1 MYNEHRGR
9 ITFDFLYKIF
19 FMQPNRLL
27 FTIWMISTVCTQALP
42 QSAVLDSY
50 VEEGLTGNLALQQ
63 QNIHLEK
70 NIAALQEAKALFLP
84 TLDLDARYSRA
95 AGGRLI
101 EFPIGDILNPVYGTL
116 NQLTESS
123 QFPTLNNEAIPF
135 LRPQEH
141 ETRLRF
147 VQPILQPGLLYNQQ
161 IRHTQVDI
169 QSNAVAVYKRQLE
182 ADIRSSYY
190 TYLKTVRVID
200 LYQKVRQLQEENIA
214 FNEKLFKN
222 DKITYDVIYASK
234 ADLSE
239 TQLKLAEAE
248 KNRKV
253 AATYF
258 NFLLNKSLDAS
269 IETDTVYTFQDVLLA
284 GEDELVALSL
294 QSREEIKQLNSSIVA
309 SGQNVKLNKSR
320 ALPTLNLVVDY
331 GFQGTNYRFTSNDDF
346 VQGSL
351 LLNWRI
357 FGGMQ
362 NRSRIMQATLDKQRL
377 QTQQSELQNQ
387 IKLQVTTAAEN
398 VKVARQSIQTTS
410 ERLESARKYFNIVNR
425 KYREGAALYIE
436 YLSALT
442 TLTNAGISKIVAEYD
457 YQIKLIELNRTAAR

>member
-1 MYNEHRGR
+1 
-9 ITFDFLYKIF
+9 
-19 FMQPNRLL
+19 MQSNRLIITL
-27 FTIWMISTVCTQALP
+27 LLIGAACIQVFS
-42 QSAVLDSY
+42 QSSILDSY
-50 VEEGLTGNLALQQ
+50 VEEGLKTNLALQQ
-63 QNIHLEK
+63 QHINLEK
-70 NIAALQEAKALFLP
+70 NVAALQEAKALFLP

-101 EFPIGDILNPVYGTL
+101 EFPIGDILNPVYSTL

-123 QFPTLNNEAIPF
+123 QFPRLNNEAIPF
-135 LRPQEH
+135 LRPQEQ

-147 VQPILQPGLLYNQQ
+147 VQPILQPGILYNYQ
-161 IRHTQVDI
+161 IRHTQVDM

-190 TYLKTVRVID
+190 TYLKSIRVID
-200 LYQKVRQLQEENIA
+200 LYKKVQQLQEENIA
-214 FNEKLFKN
+214 FNEKLFN
-222 DKITYDVIYASK
+222 HDKITYDVIYASK

-239 TQLKLAEAE
+239 TELKLAEAE

-253 AATYF
+253 ATAYF
-258 NFLLNKSLDAS
+258 NFLLNKSLATDIQA
-269 IETDTVYTFQDVLLA
+269 DTVFAFEDVLIPGA
-284 GEDELVALSL
+284 DELVALSL
-294 QSREEIKQLNSSIVA
+294 QNREELKQVSSGIVA
-309 SGQNVKLNKSR
+309 SEQNVKLNKSR

-331 GFQGTNYRFTSNDDF
+331 GFQGTRYRFTSNDDY

-362 NRSRIMQATLDKQRL
+362 NRNRIAQASLDKQRL
-377 QTQQSELQNQ
+377 QTQHSELQNQ

-398 VKVARQSIQTTS
+398 VRVARQSIQTTT
-410 ERLESARKYFNIVNR
+410 ERLESARKYFSIVNR

-457 YQIKLIELNRTAAR
+457 YQIKLIELNRIAAR

>member
-1 MYNEHRGR
+1 
-9 ITFDFLYKIF
+9 
-19 FMQPNRLL
+19 MQPNRLS
-27 FTIWMISTVCTQALP
+27 FTLLLIGTICIQAFS
-42 QSAVLDSY
+42 QSSVLDSY
-50 VEEGLTGNLALQQ
+50 VEEGLKTNLALQQ
-63 QNIHLEK
+63 QNISLEK
-70 NIAALQEAKALFLP
+70 NAAALQEAKAMFMP
-84 TLDLDARYSRA
+84 TLDLEARYSRA

-101 EFPIGDILNPVYGTL
+101 EFPIGDLLNPVYGTL

-123 QFPTLNNEAIPF
+123 QFPTVNNEAIPF

-147 VQPILQPGLLYNQQ
+147 VQPILQPGLLYNYQ
-161 IRHTQVDI
+161 IRHTQVDM
-169 QSNAVAVYKRQLE
+169 QSHAVDVYKRQLK

-200 LYQKVRQLQEENIA
+200 LYKKVQSLQQENIA

-239 TQLKLAEAE
+239 TELKLAEAE

-253 AATYF
+253 ATAYF
-258 NFLLNKSLDAS
+258 NFLLNKPLDS
-269 IETDTVYTFQDVLLA
+269 GIEADTVDTFKDILVP
-284 GEDELVALSL
+284 GEDELIALSL
-294 QSREEIKQLNSSIVA
+294 QNREEFKQMKSGIVA
-309 SGQNVKLNKSR
+309 SEQNLKLNRSR

-331 GFQGTNYRFTSNDDF
+331 GFQGTNYRFTSNDDY
-346 VQGSL
+346 VMGSL

-362 NRSRIMQATLDKQRL
+362 NRSRVVQANLDKQRL

-387 IKLQVTTAAEN
+387 IQLQVTTAAEN
-398 VKVARQSIQTTS
+398 ARVARQSIQTTT
-410 ERLESARKYFNIVNR
+410 ERLESARKYFSIVNK

>member
-1 MYNEHRGR
+1 
-9 ITFDFLYKIF
+9 
-19 FMQPNRLL
+19 MQPNRFFIVFLL
-27 FTIWMISTVCTQALP
+27 IGTACIQAFSQSTILNA
-42 QSAVLDSY
+42 Y
-50 VEEGLTGNLALQQ
+50 VEEGVQTNLALKQQ
-63 QNIHLEK
+63 TISLEK

-101 EFPIGDILNPVYGTL
+101 EFPIGDILNPVYSTL
-116 NQLTESS
+116 NQLTESN

-147 VQPILQPGLLYNQQ
+147 VQPILQPGILYNQQ

-169 QSNAVAVYKRQLE
+169 QSNAVAVYRRQLE

-190 TYLKTVRVID
+190 TYLKTIRVID
-200 LYQKVRQLQEENIA
+200 LYKKVQQLQQENIT
-214 FNEKLFKN
+214 FNEKLFNN

-239 TQLKLAEAE
+239 TELKLAEAE

-253 AATYF
+253 AAAYF
-258 NFLLNKSLDAS
+258 NFLLNNSLDTEIQA
-269 IETDTVYTFQDVLLA
+269 DTVFAFKDVILP
-284 GEDELVALSL
+284 GEEELISLSL
-294 QSREEIKQLNSSIVA
+294 QNREELKQLNSGIVA
-309 SGQNVKLNKSR
+309 SEQNVKLNKSR

-331 GFQGTNYRFTSNDDF
+331 GFQGTRYSFTSNDDF

-357 FGGMQ
+357 FGGLQ
-362 NRSRIMQATLDKQRL
+362 NRSRITQATLDKQHL

-398 VKVARQSIQTTS
+398 AKVARQSIQTTT
-410 ERLESARKYFNIVNR
+410 ERLESARKYFSIVNK

-457 YQIKLIELNRTAAR
+457 YQIKLIELNRIAAR

>member
-1 MYNEHRGR
+1 MHTNR
-9 ITFDFLYKIF
+9 IIVTLWLIG
-19 FMQPNRLL
+19 
-27 FTIWMISTVCTQALP
+27 TVCIRSFS
-42 QSAVLDSY
+42 QSPILDNY
-50 VEEGLTGNLALQQ
+50 VEEAVKSNLALQQ
-63 QNIHLEK
+63 QQINLEK
-70 NIAALQEAKALFLP
+70 NVAALQEAKALFLP

-116 NQLTESS
+116 NQLTESN

-147 VQPILQPGLLYNQQ
+147 MQPILQPGILYNYQ
-161 IRHTQVDI
+161 IRHTQVDV

-190 TYLKTVRVID
+190 TYLKTIRVID
-200 LYQKVRQLQEENIA
+200 LYKKVRGLQQENIA

-222 DKITYDVIYASK
+222 DKITYDVIYASR

-239 TQLKLAEAE
+239 TELKLAEAE

-253 AATYF
+253 ATAYF
-258 NFLLNKSLDAS
+258 NFLLNRSLDTN
-269 IETDTVYTFQDVLLA
+269 IQVDTVYTFKNVLVP
-284 GEDELVALSL
+284 GEDELIALSL
-294 QSREEIKQLNSSIVA
+294 QNREELKQVNSGIVA
-309 SGQNVKLNKSR
+309 SEQNVKLNRSR

-331 GFQGTNYRFTSNDDF
+331 GFQGTRYSFTSNDDY

-362 NRSRIMQATLDKQRL
+362 NRSRIAQATLDKQRL
-377 QTQQSELQNQ
+377 QTQQRELQNQ

-398 VKVARQSIQTTS
+398 MKVARQSIQTTT
-410 ERLESARKYFNIVNR
+410 ERLESARKYFSIVNK

-457 YQIKLIELNRTAAR
+457 YQIKLIELNHTAAR

>member
-1 MYNEHRGR
+1 
-9 ITFDFLYKIF
+9 
-19 FMQPNRLL
+19 MQLNRLL
-27 FTIWMISTVCTQALP
+27 FTLWLISTVCIQALP

-70 NIAALQEAKALFLP
+70 NIVALQEAKALFLP

>member
-1 MYNEHRGR
+1 
-9 ITFDFLYKIF
+9 
-19 FMQPNRLL
+19 MQPNRLIITL
-27 FTIWMISTVCTQALP
+27 LLIGTACIRGFS
-42 QSAVLDSY
+42 QSSVLETY
-50 VEEGLTGNLALQQ
+50 VEEGMKTNLALQQ
-63 QNIHLEK
+63 QHISLEK
-70 NIAALQEAKALFLP
+70 NVAALQEAKALFLP

-101 EFPIGDILNPVYGTL
+101 EFPIGDILNPVYSTL

-147 VQPILQPGLLYNQQ
+147 VQPILQPGILYNHQ

-169 QSNAVAVYKRQLE
+169 QSNTVAVYKRQLE

-190 TYLKTVRVID
+190 NYLKSIRVID
-200 LYQKVRQLQEENIA
+200 LFKKVQALQEENIA

-239 TQLKLAEAE
+239 TELKLAEAE

-253 AATYF
+253 ATAYF
-258 NFLLNKSLDAS
+258 NFLLNKSLDTDILA
-269 IETDTVYTFQDVLLA
+269 DTVFAFNNAIVP
-284 GEDELVALSL
+284 GEEELVALSL
-294 QSREEIKQLNSSIVA
+294 QNREELKQLNSGIVA
-309 SGQNVKLNKSR
+309 SEQNVKLNRSR

-331 GFQGTNYRFTSNDDF
+331 GFQGAKYRFTSNDDY

-362 NRSRIMQATLDKQRL
+362 NRSRIAQASLDKQHL
-377 QTQQSELQNQ
+377 QAQQSELQNQ

-398 VKVARQSIQTTS
+398 AKVARKSIQTTT
-410 ERLESARKYFNIVNR
+410 ERLESARKYFSIVNR

-442 TLTNAGISKIVAEYD
+442 TLTNAGISKILAEYD
-457 YQIKLIELNRTAAR
+457 YQIKLIELNRIAAR

>member
-1 MYNEHRGR
+1 
-9 ITFDFLYKIF
+9 
-19 FMQPNRLL
+19 
-27 FTIWMISTVCTQALP
+27 V
-42 QSAVLDSY
+42 
-50 VEEGLTGNLALQQ
+50 
-63 QNIHLEK
+63 
-70 NIAALQEAKALFLP
+70 
-84 TLDLDARYSRA
+84 YS
-95 AGGRLI
+95 
-101 EFPIGDILNPVYGTL
+101 TL

-123 QFPTLNNEAIPF
+123 QFPTLSNEAIPF

-147 VQPILQPGLLYNQQ
+147 VQPILQPALLYNQQ

-200 LYQKVRQLQEENIA
+200 LYQKVQQLQEENIA

-248 KNRKV
+248 KNKRV

-258 NFLLNKSLDAS
+258 NFLLNKPLDAS
-269 IETDTVYTFQDVLLA
+269 IETDTVYTFQDVLVP

-294 QSREEIKQLNSSIVA
+294 QSREEIKQLNSSIIA
-309 SGQNVKLNKSR
+309 SGQNVKLNRSR

-331 GFQGTNYRFTSNDDF
+331 GFQGTQYRFTSNDDF

-377 QTQQSELQNQ
+377 QSQQSELQNQ
-387 IKLQVTTAAEN
+387 IKLQVTMAAEN

-410 ERLESARKYFNIVNR
+410 ERLESARKYFSIVNR

>member
-1 MYNEHRGR
+1 
-9 ITFDFLYKIF
+9 
-19 FMQPNRLL
+19 MQPNRLL
-27 FTIWMISTVCTQALP
+27 FTLLLIGTACIQVFA
-42 QSAVLDSY
+42 QSSVLDNY
-50 VEEGLTGNLALQQ
+50 VEEGLTSNLALQQ
-63 QNIHLEK
+63 QNIHLER

-101 EFPIGDILNPVYGTL
+101 EFPIGDILNPVYSTL

-147 VQPILQPGLLYNQQ
+147 VQPILQPGILYNHQ

-169 QSNAVAVYKRQLE
+169 QQHAVAVYKRQLE
-182 ADIRSSYY
+182 SDIRSSYY
-190 TYLKTVRVID
+190 TYLKLIRVID
-200 LYQKVRQLQEENIA
+200 LYQKVQQLQEENMA

-234 ADLSE
+234 ADISE
-239 TQLKLAEAE
+239 TQLKLAESE

-258 NFLLNKSLDAS
+258 NFLLNKSLDAD
-269 IETDTVYTFQDVLLA
+269 IQADTVNTFQDVLLP
-284 GEDELVALSL
+284 GEEELLALSL
-294 QSREEIKQLNSSIVA
+294 QSREEIKQLNSGIV
-309 SGQNVKLNKSR
+309 SSEQNVKLNKSR

-362 NRSRIMQATLDKQRL
+362 NRSRIIQATLDKQRL

-387 IKLQVTTAAEN
+387 IKLQVTMAAEN

-410 ERLESARKYFNIVNR
+410 ERLESARKYFSIVNK

-442 TLTNAGISKIVAEYD
+442 TLTNAGISKILAEYD